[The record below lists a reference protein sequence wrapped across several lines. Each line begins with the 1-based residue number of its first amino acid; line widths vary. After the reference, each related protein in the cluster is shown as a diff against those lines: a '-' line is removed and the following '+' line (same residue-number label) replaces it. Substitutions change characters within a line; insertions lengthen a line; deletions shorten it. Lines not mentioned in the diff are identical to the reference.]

1 MEDDWRL
8 QIDLDDEG
16 VAGNLAD
23 HMRSAELEHELA
35 TDHGKRVIVSHE
47 GETIYLYA
55 GERDQLDLA
64 QAAIQKHL
72 DAKGWKGELELRH
85 WHPVA
90 EDWEDPDAA
99 EPTTAAEKAAERE
112 HLMETEDAEVAERHG
127 LAEFEVRVEFPS
139 HHEAREFAKKLD
151 EEGLEPVRRWRYMV
165 VGAPDEDEAKALADR
180 IRAEAP
186 ADSKVTAE
194 GSLGYAL
201 RHEQPTNPFFFLGGL
216 AG

>member
-1 MEDDWRL
+1 MDDDWRL

-16 VAGNLAD
+16 AAGSLAD
-23 HMRSAELEHELA
+23 VIRSAELEHELV
-35 TDHGKRVIVSHE
+35 TDHGKQVIVSHE

-55 GERDQLDLA
+55 GDREQLDLA
-64 QAAIQKHL
+64 RAAIQTHL
-72 DAKGWKGELELRH
+72 DAKGWKGEFDLRH

-90 EDWEDPDAA
+90 EDWEDPDVA
-99 EPTTAAEKAAERE
+99 EPTTADEKAAERE
-112 HLMETEDAEVAERHG
+112 QLMETEDEESAERGG
-127 LAEFEVRVEFPS
+127 LAEWEVRVEFPS
-139 HHEAREFAKKLD
+139 HHEARAFAKKLD

-194 GSLGYAL
+194 GSLGYAV
-201 RHEQPTNPFFFLGGL
+201 RNQPPNPFFWLGGL
-216 AG
+216 ADS